1 MAQGTYQTLLDKG
14 IDFVSLMES
23 SESSNDVS
31 RRVSVGKVDVEVG
44 ILVSTVYVLV
54 YICIHSLDNIYLI
67 HVYFADC
74 IGTL

>member
-44 ILVSTVYVLV
+44 ILVSTVRFGV
-54 YICIHSLDNIYLI
+54 YIYMYSQLR
-67 HVYFADC
+67 
-74 IGTL
+74 